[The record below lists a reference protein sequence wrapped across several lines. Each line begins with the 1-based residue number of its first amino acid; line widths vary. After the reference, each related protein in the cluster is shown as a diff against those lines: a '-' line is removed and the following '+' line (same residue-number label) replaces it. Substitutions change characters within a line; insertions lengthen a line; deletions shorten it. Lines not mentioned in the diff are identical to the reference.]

1 MDFLVKISF
10 GFRCI
15 YSLILYLGIAISLYH
30 IAKNNNVDNPWIAF
44 IPIAQYYIIGSICE
58 EYVIFG
64 FRIKNLK
71 WTLIGLELL
80 QFVLA
85 IFGSPLYIPLR
96 IVVNI
101 LIVLVLHKFFYLF
114 SPQHAVLYAVL
125 SLFGRLPLVI
135 IMFIIKDYPMCMS
148 AAAFRYPFADRPR

>member
-1 MDFLVKISF
+1 MDFFLKMSIL
-10 GFRCI
+10 FRCI
-15 YSLILYLGIAISLYH
+15 YTFVLYLGMAVSLYH
-30 IAKNNNVDNPWIAF
+30 MAKNNNVDNPWVAF

-64 FRIKNLK
+64 FRIKYLQ
-71 WTLIGLELL
+71 WSLIGLELL
-80 QFVLA
+80 QVILG
-85 IFGSPLYIPLR
+85 IIGSPIYIPLR

-114 SPQHAVLYAVL
+114 SPQHAVLFAVL

-135 IMFIIKDYPMCMS
+135 IMFVIKDYPMCMS
-148 AAAFRYPFADRPR
+148 AAAFRYPFADRP